1 MVVQRFSLTLW
12 LLILAG
18 LQTGMPAQTNRKP
31 HPRNAAASAKLRKM
45 NRAFIASAEL
55 KPMAQ
60 QLLANR
66 TPQAYAGVEAWAH
79 KHGNDD
85 AGALAWLVLGYA
97 HSLDKDF
104 SKAQSAWQSASGLSP
119 LLGDYMS
126 YLRASAYRDAA
137 DYPGVLKMLEGFE
150 QKYPDS
156 LYIHEANLLYADAL
170 IVTGSPRVAVVYLE
184 KRREPLHAN
193 TELMLARALQIAG
206 DKAKAL
212 QVLRRI
218 YFDMP
223 TTAEADTSA
232 SEMRSLGALQPEGS
246 YAERRSR
253 AEILLKGKHYQQA
266 VTELGPVTDQAS
278 ATDLTHLQIEF
289 ADALYHVRRRDD
301 AQRLYEGVL
310 KKTDA
315 SADDKAQALYYLAEI
330 AREKEDNDRQ
340 AEFMS
345 QLRASA
351 PESDWLQQALLSM
364 GNKYMLKHDY
374 ESALRWYTEIYQHK
388 QNGKYSPYAHWK
400 TAWLTYRMGKKDEAA
415 KLLEEQLEWYPA
427 SLEVP
432 AALYWRGRLAEES
445 SNKRL
450 ARACYVKLQENFRYY
465 YYANL
470 GRERMN
476 RLGSEGVV
484 DPPALNKLPS
494 PPRPPQSWDPPE
506 GNLRAQKAQLL
517 ANGALYDFAVRELQ
531 ASTTGSPSWKA
542 ELIAQTYQDSGSY
555 VRAIETLKH
564 AIPSYFS
571 TEISQI
577 PQPVWQGLFPR
588 PWWDDLKRRSQ
599 ENQLDP
605 FLIASLI
612 RQESEFNPGAVSR
625 ANALGLMQL
634 LPSVG
639 KHLAHDLKLRNYSQ
653 NDLFQPSINLQLGT
667 RYFKH
672 MVDHYNGQLEYALAA
687 YNAGEQRVDD
697 WRRDGDFRDI
707 DEFVESI
714 PFTETREYVQAIIR
728 NAMMYRLL
736 YPQG

>member
-1 MVVQRFSLTLW
+1 
-12 LLILAG
+12 
-18 LQTGMPAQTNRKP
+18 MPAQTNRKP
-31 HPRNAAASAKLRKM
+31 VPSRSSAAAAKLRKM
-45 NRAFIASAEL
+45 NRAFVASAEL

-79 KHGNDD
+79 KHGSDD
-85 AGALAWLVLGYA
+85 AAALAWLVLGYA

-104 SKAQSAWQSASGLSP
+104 SKAQSAWQNASGLSP

-126 YLRASAYRDAA
+126 YLRASAYRDSA

-150 QKYPDS
+150 QRYPDS

-170 IVTGSPRVAVVYLE
+170 IATGSPRVAVAYLE
-184 KRREPLHAN
+184 KRREPVHAD
-193 TELMLARALQIAG
+193 TEIMLARGLQIAG
-206 DKAKAL
+206 DKTKAL
-212 QVLRRI
+212 QVLRRV

-223 TTAEADTSA
+223 TTAEADTAA
-232 SEMRSLGALQPEGS
+232 SEMHSMGELLPEGS
-246 YAERRSR
+246 FAERRSR
-253 AEILLKGKHYQQA
+253 AEILLKGKRYQQA
-266 VTELGPVTDQAS
+266 ATELGAVTEQAS
-278 ATDLTHLQIEF
+278 APDLTHLRIEL
-289 ADALYHVRRRDD
+289 ADALYHIHRRDD
-301 AQRLYEGVL
+301 AQRLFDDVL
-310 KKTDA
+310 KNPDA
-315 SADDKAQALYYLAEI
+315 ASTDDKAQTLYYLAEI
-330 AREKEDNDRQ
+330 AREKDDNDRQ
-340 AEFMS
+340 AEYMS
-345 QLRASA
+345 QLRAVA
-351 PESDWLQQALLSM
+351 PESEWLQQALLSM
-364 GNKYMLKHDY
+364 GNKYMLRHDY

-388 QNGKYSPYAHWK
+388 QNGKHSPYAHWK
-400 TAWLTYRMGKKDEAA
+400 AAWLTYRMGKKDEAA
-415 KLLEEQLEWYPA
+415 RLLEEQLEWYPA

-445 SNKRL
+445 SNKLL
-450 ARACYVKLQENFRYY
+450 ARAYYAKLQENFRYY

-470 GRERMN
+470 GRERLS
-476 RLGSEGVV
+476 RLGSEGLV

-517 ANGALYDFAVRELQ
+517 ANGALYEFAVRELQ
-531 ASTTGSPSWKA
+531 ASVAGSPSWKA
-542 ELIAQTYQDSGSY
+542 ELIARTYQDSGSY

-564 AIPSYFS
+564 AIPGYFS
-571 TEISQI
+571 TELSQI

-588 PWWDDLKRRSQ
+588 PYWDDLKHRSQ

-605 FLIASLI
+605 FLVASLI

-639 KHLAHDLKLRNYSQ
+639 KHLAHDLKLRGYSQ
-653 NDLFQPSINLQLGT
+653 SDLFQPAINLQLGT
-667 RYFKH
+667 RYFRH
-672 MVDHYNGQLEYALAA
+672 MVDHYNGQVEYALAA
-687 YNAGEQRVDD
+687 YNAGEQRVDE
-697 WRRDGDFRDI
+697 WRRDGEFKDI

-714 PFTETREYVQAIIR
+714 PFTETREYVQAIMR